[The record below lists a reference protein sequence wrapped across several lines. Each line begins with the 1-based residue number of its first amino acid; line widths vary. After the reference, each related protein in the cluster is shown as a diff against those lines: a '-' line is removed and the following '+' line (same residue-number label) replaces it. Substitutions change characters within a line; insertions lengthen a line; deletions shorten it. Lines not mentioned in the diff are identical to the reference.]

1 MASLSRLPLKAL
13 NRYTDTSFAQCET
26 IWGNMDKMR
35 KNVKKNTKKSEHI
48 MFPSVERESSKAGF
62 SYMGLPGVV
71 EGSTWWQAG
80 GVMSF

>member
-1 MASLSRLPLKAL
+1 
-13 NRYTDTSFAQCET
+13 
-26 IWGNMDKMR
+26 MR
-35 KNVKKNTKKSEHI
+35 KNVSKNTMTKKSEHT

-71 EGSTWWQAG
+71 EGSTWWQAV